1 MHICTFSLIKRPNTK
16 ELDKLDPILLPHTQ
30 QLVGSPFAS
39 EVMTSSTCLLCM
51 LYMWKLAFSHIIG
64 TSFAYVHYLHAVYIW
79 YICILF
85 FVLELK
91 FNKMDQWVKS
101 SRWRCKKVKTVIDE
115 LIQRCAWKYK
125 QSTGV
130 KTISVKNRIYFINFK
145 IFLWFEWLVQ

>member
-1 MHICTFSLIKRPNTK
+1 MRTQWFLNSWDQQVSVWSLGVSMPH
-16 ELDKLDPILLPHTQ
+16 LHPPHTQ

-51 LYMWKLAFSHIIG
+51 LYMWKLAFFHIIG

-85 FVLELK
+85 LVLELK

-101 SRWRCKKVKTVIDE
+101 SR
-115 LIQRCAWKYK
+115 
-125 QSTGV
+125 
-130 KTISVKNRIYFINFK
+130 
-145 IFLWFEWLVQ
+145 